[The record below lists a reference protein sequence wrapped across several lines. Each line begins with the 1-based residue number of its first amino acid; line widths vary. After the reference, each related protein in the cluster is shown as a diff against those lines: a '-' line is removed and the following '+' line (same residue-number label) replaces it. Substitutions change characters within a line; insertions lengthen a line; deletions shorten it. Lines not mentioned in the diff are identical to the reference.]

1 MIDLSKLNAPGWR
14 RIVADLT
21 QAAGDERAFPNHLLA
36 AMGQVAGARQ
46 AAIFVQGGAGQ
57 SGEPNQPTATLI
69 WPHSPAEGESAN
81 DSLGEPGVM
90 RSSAA
95 SSFDTANTQ
104 VFGLGSDDGLYDDTH
119 ANGYALAIPVGN
131 VPASDADPKP
141 AFVIVLLLDQRSK
154 GAMQSTIALCELLAG
169 YAHLA
174 STRSQ
179 LSRLRSAGAALELA
193 TRLIASINGSTG
205 FKGSAMQLVNDLCR
219 HLKADRVALG
229 WRDGI
234 AGAAQSSDDLI
245 IERDSTPVKVV
256 ALSDTEHVDK
266 RMAMVRKLAS
276 AMDECLDQD
285 QPVVFPVPEAGE
297 QKDPALSQTITHAH
311 RELASSDANLKVT
324 SLPLRDGDDALGVI
338 TIESAQVGQSIDIR
352 TVELLQAT
360 MDLVA
365 PVLRLRKSDDRPIPA
380 RLKDEVR
387 KAGAWAVGPKHTLWK
402 LAGIAVMIVAL
413 VVTFVSVPYRVEAT
427 VQLRPVERR
436 VVAVPFEGIVSE
448 VMPVAEAGENVEAGQ
463 LLVKLDTSE
472 LELSA
477 IEARQQLSQAQ
488 AQAADAMRQGKGAEQ
503 QQAEAKARQSQA
515 RLDLLTQR
523 IASAEIRAPIAGTII
538 AGDLTERVGARLEL
552 GEPLFEI
559 APLDDM
565 RLIAEVQDSDIG
577 LVLRALEEDGMTGS
591 VATKAYPDRRF
602 PLTVERVVPMA
613 QAQEGKN
620 SFLVYARLDK
630 SAGWMRPGMEGL
642 AKLEVG
648 DRTLLWIG
656 SRRIVDKLRLWLWW

>member
-46 AAIFVQGGAGQ
+46 AAIFVQGSAGQ
-57 SGEPNQPTATLI
+57 SGTPGDTMATLV
-69 WPHSPAEGESAN
+69 WPHGPTDGTSAN

-90 RSSAA
+90 RSSALA
-95 SSFDTANTQ
+95 AFDAGTTQ
-104 VFGLGSDDGLYDDTH
+104 VLGLGSDDGLYDTSH
-119 ANGYALAIPVGN
+119 ANGYALAIPVGSVN
-131 VPASDADPKP
+131 AGDSEPKP

-174 STRSQ
+174 STRTQ
-179 LSRLRSAGAALELA
+179 LARTRSAGAALELA
-193 TRLIASINGSTG
+193 TRLIASINTATG

-229 WRDGI
+229 WRDGL
-234 AGAAQSSDDLI
+234 AGAAQSRDDLV

-256 ALSDTEHVDK
+256 ALSDTEHVDR

-285 QPVVFPVPEAGE
+285 QPVVFPVPEMGE
-297 QKDPALSQTITHAH
+297 HVDPALSQTITHAH

-324 SLPLRDGDDALGVI
+324 SLPLRDGDETLGVI
-338 TIESAQVGQSIDIR
+338 TIESAQVGQSIDVR

-360 MDLVA
+360 MDLIA

-380 RLKDEVR
+380 RVMDEVR
-387 KAGAWAVGPKHTLWK
+387 KVGAWAVGPKHTLWK
-402 LAGIAVMIVAL
+402 LAGIAVMVAAIF
-413 VVTFVSVPYRVEAT
+413 VTFVAVPYRVEAS

-436 VVAVPFEGIVSE
+436 ILAVPFEGIISE
-448 VMPVAEAGENVEAGQ
+448 VTPEAEAGKRVEAGQ
-463 LLVKLDTSE
+463 LLVRLDTSE

-477 IEARQQLSQAQ
+477 IEAQQQLGQAQ

-503 QQAEAKARQSQA
+503 QQAEAKAKQAQA
-515 RLDLLTQR
+515 RLDLLRQR
-523 IASAEIRAPIAGTII
+523 IRSAEIRAPIDGTII

-552 GEPLFEI
+552 GDPLFEI

-565 RLIAEVQDSDIG
+565 RLIAEVDDSDIG
-577 LVLRALEEDGMTGS
+577 LVLRALEEGGMTGS

-620 SFLVYARLDK
+620 SFLVYARLDE
-630 SAGWMRPGMEGL
+630 SAAWMRPGMEGL